1 MCGRAFGPRLMAAW
15 PNARTSVMGGE
26 QAATV
31 LALVREEQLARKGQR
46 FTPEDAEAYKQ
57 PIRER
62 YAAESTAVNA
72 ASKLWVDAV
81 IDPADTR
88 AWLAMGLSLAAASPQ
103 QDTRFGVFR
112 M

>member
-1 MCGRAFGPRLMAAW
+1 MAMW

-31 LALVREEQLARKGQR
+31 LALVREEQLAAKGE
-46 FTPEDAEAYKQ
+46 TLGNAEAFKQ
-57 PIRER
+57 PIRDH
-62 YAAESTAVNA
+62 YAAHGTAFHA
-72 ASKLWVDAV
+72 ASRLWVDAV

-88 AWLAMGLSLAAASPQ
+88 QWLTLGLALAHGAPA
-103 QDTRFGVFR
+103 QDTRFGIFR